1 MMVVDTT
8 MERIRNFVSC
18 PAAKPQTKTPTEARP
33 MIPMNYKKVA
43 LSDGSNS
50 DASLTDEFNGE
61 GDQSLPKV
69 RSSAALLAMDNS
81 KRKRA
86 SIRTRVVSECV
97 EDVVHPVQAQG
108 KPPGF
113 LSWRRWLPGF
123 VRIPSLMLL
132 LYFFICSLDFLST
145 AFRLVAGRTA
155 GSIFQQNDLLS
166 SPVVGLMIG
175 VLFTVLVQSSSTC
188 TSVIV
193 SMVASGIIGVQNAI
207 PMIMGANIGTSLTNT
222 LVSFTQVTSKEQ
234 FERAF
239 SGATVHD
246 CFNWLTVITLLTIE
260 TTTGYLYNL
269 TWWITNSSML
279 QQNNQNLPGTG
290 EAKPQVKTVSFI
302 EAITKP
308 LTNKIIQIDKPVL
321 KCWALGGCEDARLL
335 KVWCDEEVQSN
346 STNSS
351 VADFISD
358 NSTVNS
364 LGEMRSAEKCSFLLN
379 QEVLTDTAIGI
390 ILLIASLLI
399 LSLCLI
405 LIVKVL
411 HSLLQGAVANMIRKT
426 INADIPYV
434 PCLTGYIAI
443 IMGAVLTFIVQSSS
457 VFTSTLTPLVGV
469 GLISVDRV
477 YPLTLGSNLGT
488 TTTALIA
495 AMAADPDMLKSSIQ
509 IALCH
514 LFFNLHG
521 ILLFYPIPWMRWPLV
536 MCKVL
541 GRTTAK
547 YRWFAI
553 LYLIMMFFIMPATVL
568 SLSMLGQ
575 TVLLVVMIPSICGGL
590 LVILVNVLQHYQ
602 VPWLPKLLKNW
613 DFLPEPLHSLDPLDR
628 IIGRFS
634 CCAKYSHGTEEE
646 NLEKV
651 VVIDT

>member
-1 MMVVDTT
+1 MMVVDNT
-8 MERIRNFVSC
+8 MDRIRNFVNC
-18 PAAKPQTKTPTEARP
+18 PTAKPQTKNIPTEARP

-43 LSDGSNS
+43 LTDGSNS

-61 GDQSLPKV
+61 GAQSLPNV

-81 KRKRA
+81 KKKRA

-113 LSWRRWLPGF
+113 LSWRRWLPSL

-132 LYFFICSLDFLST
+132 LYFFVCSLDFLST
-145 AFRLVAGRTA
+145 AFRLVAGRAA

-193 SMVASGIIGVQNAI
+193 SMVASGIIGVENAI

-222 LVSFTQVTSKEQ
+222 LVSFTQVQSKEE

-246 CFNWLTVITLLTIE
+246 CFNWLTVICLLTIE

-269 TWWITNSSML
+269 TWWITNSSMM
-279 QQNNQNLPGTG
+279 QQNAAQNGTQS
-290 EAKPQVKTVSFI
+290 QVKTVSFI

-308 LTNKIIQIDKPVL
+308 LTSKIIQIDKSVL

-335 KVWCDEEVQSN
+335 KVWCEGEVENNN
-346 STNSS
+346 SI
-351 VADFISD
+351 ADIVSD
-358 NSTVNS
+358 NSTVDS
-364 LGEMRSAEKCSFLLN
+364 LGEMQSADKCGFLLN
-379 QEVLTDTAIGI
+379 QEALTDTAIGI
-390 ILLIASLLI
+390 ILLIASLVI

-411 HSLLQGAVANMIRKT
+411 HSLLQGAVANMIRTT

-495 AMAADPDMLKSSIQ
+495 SMAADPDMLKSSVQ

-575 TVLLVVMIPSICGGL
+575 TVLLIVIIPSILTGM
-590 LVILVNVLQHYQ
+590 LVIFINVLQHYQ
-602 VPWLPKLLKNW
+602 VPWLPKLLQNW

-628 IIGRFS
+628 IIARFS

>member
-8 MERIRNFVSC
+8 MERIRNFVNC
-18 PAAKPQTKTPTEARP
+18 PAAKPQAKTTPDARP

-43 LSDGSNS
+43 LSDNSNS
-50 DASLTDEFNGE
+50 DSAASLTDEFNGE

-69 RSSAALLAMDNS
+69 HSSAALIALDKS
-81 KRKRA
+81 KKKRA
-86 SIRTRVVSECV
+86 AIRTRVVSECV

-113 LSWRRWLPGF
+113 LSWRRWLPGL
-123 VRIPSLMLL
+123 VRIPSLIFL
-132 LYFFICSLDFLST
+132 LYIFICSLDFLST
-145 AFRLVAGRTA
+145 AFRLVAGRAA

-166 SPVVGLMIG
+166 SPIVGLMIG

-193 SMVASGIIGVQNAI
+193 SMVASGIIGVENAI

-246 CFNWLTVITLLTIE
+246 CFNWLTVITLLTVE
-260 TTTGYLYNL
+260 TTTGYLYKL
-269 TWWITNSSML
+269 TWWITNSNMM
-279 QQNNQNLPGTG
+279 QTQAGGNQT
-290 EAKPQVKTVSFI
+290 QVKTPSFI

-308 LTNKIIQIDKPVL
+308 LTKKIIQIDKSVL
-321 KCWALGGCEDARLL
+321 KCWALGGCEESRLL
-335 KVWCDEEVQSN
+335 KVWCEKEPEINN
-346 STNSS
+346 S
-351 VADFISD
+351 VVDIISD
-358 NSTVNS
+358 NSTANS
-364 LGEMRSAEKCSFLLN
+364 LGDLRSAEKCSFLLN

-390 ILLIASLLI
+390 ILLIASLVI

-443 IMGAVLTFIVQSSS
+443 LMGAVLTFIVQSSS

-495 AMAADPDMLKSSIQ
+495 SMAADPDMLKSSVQ

-553 LYLIMMFFIMPATVL
+553 MYLMLMFFVMPAMVL

-575 TVLLVVMIPSICGGL
+575 TVLLIVIIPSIVTGL

-602 VPWLPKLLKNW
+602 VPWLPKFLRNW

-628 IIGRFS
+628 IIGRLS

-651 VVIDT
+651 VVMDT